1 MLKKEEEEDREE
13 DKRVQC
19 TQEQINRRRR
29 SLLAAFW
36 QRKGVFNH
44 AEKTLIPAA
53 YQSAAV
59 EAKFKK
65 DHH

>member
-1 MLKKEEEEDREE
+1 MQKKEEEEDREE
-13 DKRVQC
+13 DKPVQC
-19 TQEQINRRRR
+19 KREQTNRRRR
-29 SLLAAFW
+29 NLLAAFW

-44 AEKTLIPAA
+44 AEQTLIPAA

-65 DHH
+65 EHH

>member
-1 MLKKEEEEDREE
+1 MQKKEEEEDREE

-19 TQEQINRRRR
+19 KREQTNRRR

-44 AEKTLIPAA
+44 AEQTLIPAA

-65 DHH
+65 EHH